1 MGRNAHLP
9 VVFVP
14 LEHQPT
20 TPRHGLPRTIHAR
33 QMDVLWRKLTRRKVI
48 YMSEATN
55 TLRRLPEL
63 ADQTYNEKKFGFDRI
78 LVATDFSPNSVR
90 AVKYSVQLAKRLGA
104 RLTILH
110 VVPEPS
116 ALNYPMEGISPEE
129 VLGWQREAAKRLDRQ
144 VVEAKRDYS
153 KVDCLQ
159 RTALSPRDE
168 IVKVATELAADLLV
182 LSTHGLTG
190 WQHFLLGSYA
200 EKILEHAPCPTT
212 IIK

>member
-1 MGRNAHLP
+1 MDAR
-9 VVFVP
+9 
-14 LEHQPT
+14 
-20 TPRHGLPRTIHAR
+20 RTDLF
-33 QMDVLWRKLTRRKVI
+33 QRKVTRRKVI

-55 TLRRLPEL
+55 TLQRLPEL

-116 ALNYPMEGISPEE
+116 ALNYPMEGIPPEE
-129 VLGWQREAAKRLDRQ
+129 VLGWQREAAKRLDQQ
-144 VVEAKRDYS
+144 VVEAKRQYA
-153 KVDCLQ
+153 KVGCLQ
-159 RTALSPRDE
+159 RLAFSPRDE
-168 IVKVATELAADLLV
+168 IVKVATELPADCLV

-190 WQHFLLGSYA
+190 WKHFLLGSYA
-200 EKILEHAPCPTT
+200 EKILEHSPCPTV
-212 IIK
+212 IVK

>member
-1 MGRNAHLP
+1 
-9 VVFVP
+9 
-14 LEHQPT
+14 
-20 TPRHGLPRTIHAR
+20 
-33 QMDVLWRKLTRRKVI
+33 
-48 YMSEATN
+48 MSEATE
-55 TLRRLPEL
+55 TLQRLPEL
-63 ADQTYNEKKFGFDRI
+63 AGQFYNDKKFGFDRM
-78 LVATDFSPNSVR
+78 LVATDFSPNSLR

-116 ALNYPMEGISPEE
+116 VLNYPMEGIPPEE
-129 VLGWQREAAKRLDRQ
+129 VESWQLEAVKRLDQQ
-144 VVEAKRDYS
+144 VVEAKREYS

-168 IVKVATELAADLLV
+168 IVKVATELPADLLV

-200 EKILEHAPCPTT
+200 EKILEHAPCPTA
-212 IIK
+212 IVK

>member
-1 MGRNAHLP
+1 
-9 VVFVP
+9 
-14 LEHQPT
+14 
-20 TPRHGLPRTIHAR
+20 
-33 QMDVLWRKLTRRKVI
+33 
-48 YMSEATN
+48 MSQTTN
-55 TLRRLPEL
+55 TLNGSPEL
-63 ADQTYNEKKFGFDRI
+63 AGQSYDEKQFKFDQI
-78 LVATDFSPNSVR
+78 LVATDFSPKSIR

-104 RLTILH
+104 RLTVLH

-116 ALNYPMEGISPEE
+116 ALNYPMEGIPPEE
-129 VLGWQREAAKRLDRQ
+129 VESWQLEAVKRLDQQ
-144 VVEAKRDYS
+144 VVEAKREYS

-159 RTALSPRDE
+159 RTASSPRDE
-168 IVKVATELAADLLV
+168 IVKVATELPADLLV